1 MKNNWRNTNSD
12 PGASDSKE
20 PGLLSPRR
28 AWKFDRYR
36 RLRSASRQKKKK
48 QNLLA
53 VQQGEPEGPE
63 SMKARDS
70 GLVGYLAQR
79 HLNVIKERP
88 AWP

>member
-1 MKNNWRNTNSD
+1 MTATAGCD
-12 PGASDSKE
+12 QPQG
-20 PGLLSPRR
+20 
-28 AWKFDRYR
+28 
-36 RLRSASRQKKKK
+36 KKKTK